1 MDNYRIAEL
10 IDRLDSESWY
20 IRQREAVDPL
30 IEIGCPAVPA
40 LLAALQAKPHRK
52 AIISYILYQIDHS
65 SLDRA
70 LPVLLE
76 ELRMD
81 VEWGFGEA
89 AWALAEMG
97 PAARSAVPHLIDIL
111 HDDGART
118 GSRVL
123 KRRVGRWYVCFAV
136 ELPDAEPVPNH
147 GPAVGIDVGLKSLLA
162 LSDGTLYDNP
172 RRLRT
177 GSHPGRAQL
186 VHGEA
191 IWTGVPSCGG
201 CRRASTHSLRSTGR
215 WR

>member
-89 AWALAEMG
+89 A
-97 PAARSAVPHLIDIL
+97 
-111 HDDGART
+111 T
-118 GSRVL
+118 
-123 KRRVGRWYVCFAV
+123 FF
-136 ELPDAEPVPNH
+136 
-147 GPAVGIDVGLKSLLA
+147 
-162 LSDGTLYDNP
+162 
-172 RRLRT
+172 
-177 GSHPGRAQL
+177 
-186 VHGEA
+186 
-191 IWTGVPSCGG
+191 
-201 CRRASTHSLRSTGR
+201 
-215 WR
+215 